1 MKRNEELIHPTTQT
15 SPESSMLSERR
26 QIQKATYCD
35 SIGNVQ
41 NRPIHEDR
49 SVVAGAGEVNMKS
62 GCL

>member
-1 MKRNEELIHPTTQT
+1 MKKSEELIHPTTLT
-15 SPESSMLSERR
+15 SPESSMPSKGR

-35 SIGNVQ
+35 STGNVQ
-41 NRPIHEDR
+41 NRQIHEGR